1 MEVDGNEEEE
11 AAMRTSCPIP
21 RWMLA
26 GVVMAVAVTVTS
38 STATAQ
44 QRIQLEEI
52 RIETE
57 VPDRVAR
64 FFIARDDLHY
74 QQIDEQ
80 PSFLPELLQ
89 SVEDDP
95 F

>member
-1 MEVDGNEEEE
+1 MGMKLKKAICAAVIAGATTVGLVAANGGE
-11 AAMRTSCPIP
+11 AQ
-21 RWMLA
+21 
-26 GVVMAVAVTVTS
+26 
-38 STATAQ
+38 AQ

-74 QQIDEQ
+74 QEIDDQ
-80 PSFLPELLQ
+80 PSFLPELLR